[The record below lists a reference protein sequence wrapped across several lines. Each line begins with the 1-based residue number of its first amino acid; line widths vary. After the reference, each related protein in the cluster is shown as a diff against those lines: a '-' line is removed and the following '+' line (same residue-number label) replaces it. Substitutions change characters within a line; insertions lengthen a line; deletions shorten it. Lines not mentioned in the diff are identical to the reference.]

1 MNIKN
6 ILALT
11 LAIIAFGLQ
20 TQACTV
26 AVISGK
32 YTKDG
37 RPLLWKNRDTW
48 ATKNQIVHF
57 TDGKYDYMGLVNSG
71 DLKGKSVWIGQ
82 NSEGFAIMNSASYN
96 LNIGDTTRLSGLEG
110 KMIKEALATCAT
122 IEDFEKYLDQFPRPT
137 RLEANFGVIDA
148 HGGAAMYEVNNKGY
162 VKFDANDPKVA
173 PFGYIIRANYSYMG
187 SFGKESSGYL
197 RFNTANELFYD
208 AMATNRFDA
217 QFIMQDVTRCLKHSL
232 TKADLYRDY
241 ADVAENTPTYTFLH
255 DFIPRSSSASSCVV
269 QGVKD
274 GEKPEF
280 STLWSI
286 VGFPLTSIAIPTWVK
301 GGTDFPEI
309 LKRNDDLKDSP
320 ICHAA
325 LTLKKE
331 LFPIRWGKYASKYYI
346 NINVLTNKDKSGIRQ
361 KIAPYENTI
370 FESTNTKMDSWRANG
385 MSKADLK
392 AFYDELNKGII
403 ELFKSEFNINLAE
416 GK

>member
-1 MNIKN
+1 MNFKSI
-6 ILALT
+6 I
-11 LAIIAFGLQ
+11 IIAFAILAFSLQ

-48 ATKNQIVHF
+48 AINNQIMHF
-57 TDGKYDYMGLVNSG
+57 TDGKYDYMGLVNSK
-71 DLKGKSVWIGQ
+71 DIKGKSVWIGQ

-96 LNIGDTTRLSGLEG
+96 LNLGDTTRLSGLEG

-148 HGGAAMYEVNNKGY
+148 QGGAAMYEVNNKGY

-187 SFGKESSGYL
+187 SFGPESSGYL

-208 AMATNRFDA
+208 AMATNSFDA
-217 QFIMQDVTRCLKHSL
+217 QFIMQDVTRSLKHSL

-241 ADVAENTPTYTFLH
+241 ADVAENTTTYTFLH
-255 DFIPRSSSASSCVV
+255 DFIPRRSSASSCVV
-269 QGVKD
+269 QGVKK
-274 GEKPEF
+274 GENPEF

-301 GGTDFPEI
+301 GGDDFPEI
-309 LKRNDDLKDSP
+309 LKRNDELKDSP

-346 NINVLTNKDKSGIRQ
+346 NINALTNKDKTGIRQ
-361 KIAPYENTI
+361 KIAPFENKI
-370 FESTNTKMDSWRANG
+370 FDTTNENLEDWRENG
-385 MSKADLK
+385 MSKENIK
-392 AFYDELNKGII
+392 EYYDKLNEGII
-403 ELFKSEFNINLAE
+403 QFFAREFKMDLSNNN
-416 GK
+416 

>member
-6 ILALT
+6 IVLVLLAS
-11 LAIIAFGLQ
+11 LAFTLQ

-48 ATKNQIVHF
+48 AVNNQIMYF
-57 TDGKYDYMGLVNSG
+57 SDAKYEYMGLVNSK
-71 DLKGKSVWIGQ
+71 DPKGKSVWIGQ

-96 LNIGDTTRLSGLEG
+96 LNLGDTTRLSGLEG

-122 IEDFEKYLDQFPRPT
+122 LEDFEKYLDQFPRPT

-148 HGGAAMYEVNNKGY
+148 QGGAAMYEVSNKGY

-187 SFGKESSGYL
+187 SFGPESSGYL

-208 AMATNRFDA
+208 AMATNSFDA
-217 QFIMQDVTRCLKHSL
+217 QFIMQDVTRSLHHSL
-232 TKADLYRDY
+232 TKANLYQDY

-255 DFIPRSSSASSCVV
+255 DFIPRRSSASSCVI
-269 QGVKD
+269 QGVKK
-274 GEKPEF
+274 GENPEF
-280 STLWSI
+280 STMWSI

-301 GGTDFPEI
+301 GKNDFPEV
-309 LKRNDDLKDSP
+309 LKLNKEYKDSP
-320 ICHAA
+320 VCYAA

-331 LFPIRWGKYASKYYI
+331 VFPIRWGKYASKYYI
-346 NINVLTNKDKSGIRQ
+346 NINALVNKDKTGIRQ
-361 KIAPYENTI
+361 KITPYENRL
-370 FESTNTKMDSWRANG
+370 FKATNEKLDAWRENG
-385 MSKADLK
+385 LDKSELK
-392 AFYDELNKGII
+392 SFYDELNNSII
-403 ELFKSEFNINLAE
+403 EMFGKEFQIDITS
-416 GK
+416 K